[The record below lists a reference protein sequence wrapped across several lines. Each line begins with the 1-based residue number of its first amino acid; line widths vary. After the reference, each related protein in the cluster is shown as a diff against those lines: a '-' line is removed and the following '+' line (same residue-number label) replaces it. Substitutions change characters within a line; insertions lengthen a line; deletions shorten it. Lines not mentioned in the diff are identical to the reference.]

1 MDISYCFTLIFA
13 CIQIIGAVQSGEQ
26 NIPNQILQ
34 DNTMKESY
42 PNTVDKFSK
51 KQLEEFSSADV
62 YKMTSFGRAGAVRNN
77 TVAKAKELQE
87 LKPIFS
93 SIFEDSD
100 DDSEEESDDDN
111 QTTLAKEECK
121 TETNVAERLKKDE
134 LREGNSDGS
143 MHASDSKKNSS
154 FPETSSNVKFVKITP
169 HIGSSISQI
178 GGRGITRKKIKPL
191 HSTAITNDH
200 GKGEESLVDV
210 ICDDVEDD
218 LASARRRNQSNLRKK
233 KRKISFN

>member
-1 MDISYCFTLIFA
+1 
-13 CIQIIGAVQSGEQ
+13 
-26 NIPNQILQ
+26 
-34 DNTMKESY
+34 
-42 PNTVDKFSK
+42 
-51 KQLEEFSSADV
+51 
-62 YKMTSFGRAGAVRNN
+62 MTSFGRAGAVRNN

-191 HSTAITNDH
+191 FRCKEFAHSMITAFQFIALTGYQYGCRVRCRQTVVAN
-200 GKGEESLVDV
+200 
-210 ICDDVEDD
+210 
-218 LASARRRNQSNLRKK
+218 
-233 KRKISFN
+233 